1 MVNLRGILFMTL
13 SMGGFAVEDLFLKI
27 LSESVPVS
35 QILIYV
41 GISATLLL
49 SIISKIKKIPILGNG
64 VFSNKLFIIRSF
76 ADMMGAVLIMTS
88 ISLLPLSTVS
98 SILQAIPLFI
108 TFGAVLIFKEI
119 VGWRRWSAVLFGF
132 FGVMLILKPGLSS
145 FHTSSL
151 IVLMGVACLALRDIV
166 TRKISKSIHSITV
179 SLYAFILTTI
189 GGIFSLPFFGNFV
202 VLTIIQ
208 WLVIFIITL
217 FGCFSYFM
225 LVLATR
231 KGDISVIS
239 PFRYSRLI
247 FALILAMIVLNERP
261 DNLTLLGASI
271 IVAAGYYTIWRERK
285 LALKFIY

>member
-27 LSESVPVS
+27 LSKAVPVS

-49 SIISKIKKIPILGNG
+49 SVISITKRIPVLRNDIYN
-64 VFSNKLFIIRSF
+64 NKLFIIRSF
-76 ADMMGAVLIMTS
+76 ADMMGAVLIVTS
-88 ISLLPLSTVS
+88 ISLMPLSTVS
-98 SILQAIPLFI
+98 SILQALPLFI
-108 TFGAVLIFKEI
+108 TFGAVLIFKES
-119 VGWRRWSAVLFGF
+119 VGWRRWSAVSFGF
-132 FGVMLILKPGLSS
+132 IGVILILKPGLSS
-145 FHTSSL
+145 FHPSSL
-151 IVLMGVACLALRDIV
+151 IVLLAVACLALRDIV
-166 TRKISKSIHSITV
+166 TRKISKDIHSITV
-179 SLYAFILTTI
+179 SLYAFILTTV

-202 VLTIIQ
+202 TLTITQWFVVLT
-208 WLVIFIITL
+208 ITL

-247 FALILAMIVLNERP
+247 FALVLAILVLNERP
-261 DNLTLLGASI
+261 DTLTLVGAAI
-271 IVAAGYYTIWRERK
+271 IVASGYYTIWRERV
-285 LALKFIY
+285 LTLK